1 MDDRVVLTLERVIL
15 VDLNR
20 LEISPLMSL
29 QISHTDQLILEIFF
43 PIVQY
48 LLPAVNKSETF
59 LRWSDPPIDS
69 YYLQACLCFNVVRG
83 NNFMNADRDKAL
95 LPLITKSRCM
105 ACSFGINK
113 REFKMHLN
121 FTS

>member
-48 LLPAVNKSETF
+48 LLPAVKKSETF

-69 YYLQACLCFNVVRG
+69 YYLQACLCFKG
-83 NNFMNADRDKAL
+83 EL
-95 LPLITKSRCM
+95 KSKNQLCFY
-105 ACSFGINK
+105 CFFWKSWTHKI
-113 REFKMHLN
+113 EFW
-121 FTS
+121 